1 VRDDRAG
8 CRDGAWVDYGFDA
21 AEEALDFTE
30 EAVEKSWKEAIKKVL
45 GESSTPLH
53 YTEISEQILTRG
65 YYETDGATPAATVN
79 AQLTSSIKHDGERSP
94 FLRVGKG
101 IFALKNS
108 PAAITTPLPTPTSK
122 PKKLE
127 TLAES
132 ELESSDSIIQSF
144 GMYWQRDL
152 VVWRHDPKMYGKQQ
166 ALSKPVDFGKQKGI
180 YILYDHHTVV
190 YVGRAIDRPLGKRL
204 FEHTVDRLG
213 SRWNRF
219 SWFGLLDVTQDG
231 GLRETVLN
239 TSLAAL
245 VATLEALLIEALE
258 PPQNRKRGDD
268 FSAIEYIQDIDPELK
283 EREIQNTLRSIEQK
297 MRGGS

>member
-1 VRDDRAG
+1 M
-8 CRDGAWVDYGFDA
+8 
-21 AEEALDFTE
+21 
-30 EAVEKSWKEAIKKVL
+30 EKSWKEAIKKVL
-45 GESSTPLH
+45 VGSETPMH
-53 YTEISEQILTRG
+53 YAEISEQILSRG
-65 YYETDGATPAATVN
+65 YYKTDGATPAATVN
-79 AQLTSSIKHDGERSP
+79 AQLASSIKHDGEKSP
-94 FLRVGKG
+94 FMRVGKG

-108 PAAITTPLPTPTSK
+108 PAATIIPTSTPISKQKK
-122 PKKLE
+122 PE
-127 TLAES
+127 SLAES
-132 ELESSDSIIQSF
+132 DEETSGSIIHSF

-152 VVWRHDPKMYGKQQ
+152 VVWRNDPKMYGKQQ

-190 YVGRAIDRPLGKRL
+190 YIGRSVDRPLGKRL

-219 SWFGLLDVTQDG
+219 SWFGLLDVTQEG
-231 GLRETVLN
+231 SLRETALN
-239 TSLAAL
+239 TSLASL
-245 VATLEALLIEALE
+245 VATFEALLIEALE

>member
-1 VRDDRAG
+1 M
-8 CRDGAWVDYGFDA
+8 
-21 AEEALDFTE
+21 
-30 EAVEKSWKEAIKKVL
+30 EKSWKEAIRKVL
-45 GESSTPLH
+45 SESSIPLH
-53 YTEISEQILTRG
+53 YTEISEQILSRG
-65 YYETDGATPAATVN
+65 YYETDGATPSATVN
-79 AQLTSSIKHDGERSP
+79 AQLTSSIKHDGEKSP

-101 IFALKNS
+101 IFSLKNS
-108 PAAITTPLPTPTSK
+108 PAAETATTPFVKHEKS
-122 PKKLE
+122 E
-127 TLAES
+127 TLADSDVELS
-132 ELESSDSIIQSF
+132 ESIIHSF

-152 VVWRHDPKMYGKQQ
+152 VVWRNDPKIYGKQQ

-190 YVGRAIDRPLGKRL
+190 YVGRSIDRPLGKRL

-219 SWFGLLDVTQDG
+219 SWFGLLDVTQEG
-231 GLRETVLN
+231 NLRETALN
-239 TSLAAL
+239 SSLAAL

-297 MRGGS
+297 MRGGT

>member
-1 VRDDRAG
+1 M
-8 CRDGAWVDYGFDA
+8 
-21 AEEALDFTE
+21 
-30 EAVEKSWKEAIKKVL
+30 EKSWKEAIKKVL
-45 GESSTPLH
+45 AESSTPLH
-53 YTEISEQILTRG
+53 YREISEQILSRG
-65 YYETDGATPAATVN
+65 YYGTDGATPAATVN
-79 AQLTSSIKHDGERSP
+79 AQLASSIKHDGEKSP
-94 FLRVGKG
+94 FIRVGKG

-108 PAAITTPLPTPTSK
+108 PAPEVTPTTPSK
-122 PKKLE
+122 QKKPE
-127 TLAES
+127 ALAES
-132 ELESSDSIIQSF
+132 DVEASESIIHSF

-152 VVWRHDPKMYGKQQ
+152 VVWRNDPKMYGKQQ

-190 YVGRAIDRPLGKRL
+190 YVGRSIDRPLGKRL

-231 GLRETVLN
+231 NLRETALN
-239 TSLAAL
+239 TSLASL

>member
-1 VRDDRAG
+1 M
-8 CRDGAWVDYGFDA
+8 
-21 AEEALDFTE
+21 
-30 EAVEKSWKEAIKKVL
+30 EKSWKEAIKKVL
-45 GESSTPLH
+45 GESDTPLH
-53 YTEISEQILTRG
+53 YAEISEQILSRG

-79 AQLTSSIKHDGERSP
+79 AQISSSIKHEGEKSP
-94 FLRVGKG
+94 FMRVGKG
-101 IFALKNS
+101 TFALKNS
-108 PAAITTPLPTPTSK
+108 LAAAIIPASTPV
-122 PKKLE
+122 PKQNKSG
-127 TLAES
+127 TLAETDV
-132 ELESSDSIIQSF
+132 ESSDSIIHSF

-152 VVWRHDPKMYGKQQ
+152 VVWRNDPKMFGKQQ

-190 YVGRAIDRPLGKRL
+190 YIGRSIDRPLGKRL

-219 SWFGLLDVTQDG
+219 SWFGLLDVTQEG
-231 GLRETVLN
+231 NLRETALN
-239 TSLAAL
+239 TSLASL

-283 EREIQNTLRSIEQK
+283 EKEIKNTLRAIEQK

>member
-1 VRDDRAG
+1 MTSTLN
-8 CRDGAWVDYGFDA
+8 FL
-21 AEEALDFTE
+21 ENPL
-30 EAVEKSWKEAIKKVL
+30 EKSWKAAIKRVL
-45 GESSTPLH
+45 MESDAPLH
-53 YTEISEQILTRG
+53 YTEISEQILSRG

-79 AQLTSSIKHDGERSP
+79 AQLSSSVKHDGDKSP
-94 FLRVGKG
+94 FMRVGKG
-101 IFALKNS
+101 IFSLRGETASATLPGNKTKNQL
-108 PAAITTPLPTPTSK
+108 PAVAP
-122 PKKLE
+122 E
-127 TLAES
+127 D
-132 ELESSDSIIQSF
+132 ESSDSIIQSF

-152 VVWRHDPKMYGKQQ
+152 VVWRNDLKMYGKQQ

-204 FEHTVDRLG
+204 YEHTVDRLG

-219 SWFGLLDVTQDG
+219 SWFGLLDVTQEG
-231 GLRETVLN
+231 KLREMPFNST
-239 TSLAAL
+239 LAAL

-297 MRGGS
+297 MRGGA